1 MNIKS
6 VYVCIDVCSEICTR
20 AGVQMCVHVLV
31 YTHTHVYI
39 CGYKYT
45 YNVHV
50 RMYTFK
56 MNMGHPGPTMAG
68 TPLLNIPA
76 FLVAI
81 SSTVDP
87 RMRVWS
93 SAVVRVC
100 GWRREGVCVCVCV
113 CVLVIMFAY
122 VRESRMMC
130 YNRRNRSAVVYR
142 RGASKQTKQNKQH

>member
-6 VYVCIDVCSEICTR
+6 VYVCLDVCSEICTR
-20 AGVQMCVHVLV
+20 TGVQMCVHVLM
-31 YTHTHVYI
+31 YTQTHMYI
-39 CGYKYT
+39 CAYKYT
-45 YNVHV
+45 YNMHV

-56 MNMGHPGPTMAG
+56 INMGQPGPTRAG

-93 SAVVRVC
+93 SAVARVRVC
-100 GWRREGVCVCVCV
+100 VSDYVRVREGVAYY
-113 CVLVIMFAY
+113 VLI
-122 VRESRMMC
+122 RK
-130 YNRRNRSAVVYR
+130 N
-142 RGASKQTKQNKQH
+142 